1 MFGLLKQ
8 PTARLSRTTE
18 MLVKQRHRTGN
29 SQANRHVKILSCAA
43 KSCPPGETYINDPRR
58 RPIRR
63 DPIRYRMTPIVMRS
77 YECSDRFENGRIF
90 LPVDAPGSMTISS
103 SSSASRAQNTT
114 TRSIQPLTPRIIC
127 GGRCLG
133 DLPRRSV
140 DSASFSIGAL
150 AQKCHP
156 PLEAAPPSSAP
167 GRRIAEVTGSNRL
180 SSTTK
185 SAQIDVISSATE

>member
-8 PTARLSRTTE
+8 PAARLSRTTE

-63 DPIRYRMTPIVMRS
+63 DPIRYRMTPIVMRL

-103 SSSASRAQNTT
+103 GSSASRTQNTT
-114 TRSIQPLTPRIIC
+114 TRSIQPLRQSEDSRQFL
-127 GGRCLG
+127 GGLTLTAMDRLVG
-133 DLPRRSV
+133 WRR
-140 DSASFSIGAL
+140 
-150 AQKCHP
+150 
-156 PLEAAPPSSAP
+156 EAP
-167 GRRIAEVTGSNRL
+167 
-180 SSTTK
+180 
-185 SAQIDVISSATE
+185 